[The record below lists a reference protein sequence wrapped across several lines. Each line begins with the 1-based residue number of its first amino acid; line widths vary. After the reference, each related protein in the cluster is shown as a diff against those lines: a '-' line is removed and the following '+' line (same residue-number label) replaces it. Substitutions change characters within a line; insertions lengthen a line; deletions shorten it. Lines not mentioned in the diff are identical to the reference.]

1 MAGWKVEVDTV
12 AVARV
17 EAESKWRQ
25 WRPSVVPVSYLAVV
39 ALWLWRVWPAPGTIV
54 AGGPGY
60 EDTLQ
65 SIWSL
70 AWLPHAITHLS
81 NPLLTLLMNYP
92 SGVNLMW
99 NTSPLP
105 LGLLGWPITALWG
118 AVAAYNVLIVVAVAA
133 SAWAV
138 FLVVRRWVKHAT
150 AAYVAGL
157 AFLISPYISG
167 QILGH
172 LSLVAVPI
180 VPLTLLWADWALVR
194 GGRSPRSAGL
204 ILGGMLAVQFLISE
218 EVAASL
224 ATMLVLGCLWLGL
237 LYPRAVRVRLVR
249 GLQVAVWS
257 AGVLVVLVF
266 VPLASQY
273 LGSGVLHGPPMP
285 PAQFSGRLLG
295 FVIPGLTQFMS
306 LPAGYHLVEGRY
318 SNLVEFGTYLGLP
331 LLSVVLVLAFL
342 RWKLARVRFLTVMLG
357 TTGLL
362 VLGASLH
369 VSGARTGIPL
379 PGVVLEHIP
388 VLAYLLPVRLSL
400 YLDLFAVVLL
410 GIAFDQALDSRRW
423 SWGVFGV
430 VLVLLSWAP
439 VQQMVLVDK
448 YPVPQYFAHPVRPA
462 GQVLLVVPF
471 AQSVGEATAMEWQAT
486 SGMSFAM
493 VDGYYTRV
501 SSNFGPLNHG
511 PALNPLTWDLWT
523 LEHGGY
529 GPGPSIYRTFGF
541 APIAHWLGPRDRV
554 IVHAE
559 PLVTSSLLQFVGAY
573 LAEHQVNA
581 VVLGPC
587 AHRAALDQFLT
598 HVLGPSKRTEGVSIW
613 RRPREGW
620 AGLAAPAPQ
629 LAARSSEVAAGR

>member
-1 MAGWKVEVDTV
+1 
-12 AVARV
+12 
-17 EAESKWRQ
+17 
-25 WRPSVVPVSYLAVV
+25 
-39 ALWLWRVWPAPGTIV
+39 
-54 AGGPGY
+54 
-60 EDTLQ
+60 
-65 SIWSL
+65 
-70 AWLPHAITHLS
+70 
-81 NPLLTLLMNYP
+81 MNYP

-118 AVAAYNVLIVVAVAA
+118 AVAAYNALIVVAVAA

-150 AAYVAGL
+150 AAYVAGF

-180 VPLTLLWADWALVR
+180 VPLTLLWADSALVR
-194 GGRSPRSAGL
+194 GRRSPRSAGL
-204 ILGGMLAVQFLISE
+204 ILGGMLTVQFLISE

-224 ATMLVLGCLWLGL
+224 ITMLVLGCLWLGL
-237 LYPRAVRVRLVR
+237 LYPHAVRVRLVR
-249 GLQVAVWS
+249 GLQIAAWS
-257 AGVLVVLVF
+257 AGVLMVLVS

-273 LGSGVLHGPPMP
+273 LGAGVLHGPPMP
-285 PAQFSGRLLG
+285 PAQYSGRLLG

-306 LPAGYHLVEGRY
+306 LPSGYHLIEGRY
-318 SNLVEFGTYLGLP
+318 YNLVEFGTYLGLP
-331 LLSVVLVLAFL
+331 LLAVILALAVL
-342 RWKLARVRFLTVMLG
+342 RWELPRVRVLTLMLG

-369 VSGARTGIPL
+369 VSGVRTGIPL
-379 PGVVLEHIP
+379 PGVALDHIP
-388 VLAYLLPVRLSL
+388 VLANLLPVRLSL
-400 YLDLFAVVLL
+400 YLDLFAVILL
-410 GIAFDQALDSRRW
+410 GIAFDQALATHRW
-423 SWGVFGV
+423 SWGILGV
-430 VLVLLSWAP
+430 VVVLISWAP
-439 VQQMVLVDK
+439 VPQMVLVDN
-448 YPVPQYFAHPVRPA
+448 YPVPQYFTHPVRSA

-471 AQSVGEATAMEWQAT
+471 AQSVKEATAMEWQAT

-501 SSNFGPLNHG
+501 SSNFGPLHHG

-529 GPGPSIYRTFGF
+529 GPGPSIYRKFGF
-541 APIAHWLGPRDRV
+541 IPIAHWLGPRDRV

-559 PLVTSSLLQFVGAY
+559 PVVTSALLQFVRGY

-587 AHRAALDQFLT
+587 PHREALDQFLI
-598 HVLGPSKRTEGVSIW
+598 HVLGPSKRTEGVAIW
-613 RRPREGW
+613 RRPLGGW
-620 AGLAAPAPQ
+620 AGGAPPAPQ
-629 LAARSSEVAAGR
+629 LATNFAQ